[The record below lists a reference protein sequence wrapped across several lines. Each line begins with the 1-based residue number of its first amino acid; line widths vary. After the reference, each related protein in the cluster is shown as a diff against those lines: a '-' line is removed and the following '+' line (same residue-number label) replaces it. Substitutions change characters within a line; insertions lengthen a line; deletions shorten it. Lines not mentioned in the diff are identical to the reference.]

1 MLNYYLQCSYAEG
14 QFSLKEIGSSYS
26 KSTSVALGFE
36 ILYLNDVMLQGR
48 RVVDAQTGSQ
58 RAIISARWL

>member
-1 MLNYYLQCSYAEG
+1 MLVCYVQCSYAEG
-14 QFSLKEIGSSYS
+14 QFSLKEIGS
-26 KSTSVALGFE
+26 STSVALGFE

-58 RAIISARWL
+58 RAIISARWLW